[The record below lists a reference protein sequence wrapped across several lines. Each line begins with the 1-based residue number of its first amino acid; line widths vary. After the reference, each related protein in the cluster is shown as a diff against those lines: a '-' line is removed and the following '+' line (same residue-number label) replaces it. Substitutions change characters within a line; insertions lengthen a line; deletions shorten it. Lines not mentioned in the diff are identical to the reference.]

1 MGNMIGT
8 LVLACFVTGAI
19 IGWLLRT
26 IFSVA
31 QISWYQE
38 QMQRKILY
46 WQGEATYARASA
58 EEYAQLLAASTGD
71 VSEPRERLFDDE
83 TSGEDYNA

>member
-1 MGNMIGT
+1 MIGT

-19 IGWLLRT
+19 VGWLLRT

-46 WQGEATYARASA
+46 WQGEAAYARASA
-58 EEYAQLLAASTGD
+58 EEYAQLLTPGTGD
-71 VSEPRERLFDDE
+71 VSEPRERLFNDE
-83 TSGEDYNA
+83 NSGEDYNA